1 MSRLP
6 EQRTRWQGVLSRL
19 GGGLVGQL
27 RRSWRTASFSILAL
41 LVGYYLGQNVTALL
55 LERLPFG
62 RPVVVLLTVLAIEL
76 LVRLR
81 SRLVGPDPSLGWVIL
96 DNLRIGLVYAVVYEA
111 FKLGT

>member
-6 EQRTRWQGVLSRL
+6 VQRTRWQGLLNRL
-19 GGGLVGQL
+19 GGGLLGQL

-41 LVGYYLGQNVTALL
+41 LLGYYLGQNITTLL
-55 LERLPFG
+55 LARVPFG
-62 RPVVVLLTVLAIEL
+62 RPLVVLLTVLAIEL

-81 SRLVGPDPSLGWVIL
+81 SRLVGPEPSLGWVIL
-96 DNLRIGLVYAVVYEA
+96 DNLRIGLIYAVVYEA